1 MRTRLAIEDKLHL
14 EPTQPWVE
22 VPSALLL
29 HSGGRTFE
37 IKVSCHPGYLVCCIQ
52 AGMHASSHC
61 SSISLCTL
69 CSQIMAQAA
78 ESHGC
83 LCFRG
88 VEGISRTGFN
98 SEQAICDRWTLE
110 VCRRDYTLLRFAP
123 MTAVH
128 PGGDPCS
135 GAAQPHACQLAH
147 IDIRMI
153 CLMEPKV

>member
-37 IKVSCHPGYLVCCIQ
+37 IKVSCHPGYLVCRIQ

-69 CSQIMAQAA
+69 CSQSWHKLQKAMVVCASEVWKAYHAPGLTQSKRYVTGGRWKSA
-78 ESHGC
+78 GGTT
-83 LCFRG
+83 LC
-88 VEGISRTGFN
+88 
-98 SEQAICDRWTLE
+98 
-110 VCRRDYTLLRFAP
+110 
-123 MTAVH
+123 
-128 PGGDPCS
+128 
-135 GAAQPHACQLAH
+135 
-147 IDIRMI
+147 
-153 CLMEPKV
+153 